1 MCCYRPLTAC
11 FFATKE
17 KRGKEND
24 VLLGHSYGS
33 FWHSSVDG
41 KWSIVGNLSVFVPH
55 SKLPVQ
61 PS

>member
-1 MCCYRPLTAC
+1 MLLQTFNSL

-33 FWHSSVDG
+33 FWRSSVDG
-41 KWSIVGNLSVFVPH
+41 KRSIVGNLSFFVPH